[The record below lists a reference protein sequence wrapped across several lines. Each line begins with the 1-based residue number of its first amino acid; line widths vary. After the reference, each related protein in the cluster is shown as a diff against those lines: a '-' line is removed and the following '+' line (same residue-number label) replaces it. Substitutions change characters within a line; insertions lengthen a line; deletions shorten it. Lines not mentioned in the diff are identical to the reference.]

1 MLEAALWGLIQGL
14 TEFLP
19 ISSSGHLVLIP
30 ALFGQEGPDLATSA
44 ILHLG
49 TLAAVLAYFRSDL
62 LQMAK
67 FDAPGRKFIG
77 LLLLGTIPA
86 AAIGLTFGDQ
96 IDEMSSN
103 PRWVALALMATG
115 ILLIATRFIKIGQ
128 REVSA
133 TEVPDAVFIGTIQ
146 AFALIP
152 GVSRSGMTISAAL
165 SRGYDPVQAAR
176 FSFLLGV
183 PAIAGAGLLS
193 LPDLFEGGLR
203 TELLVGMLV
212 AAVSGYAAIA
222 LLLRLM
228 ARIGLSPFGVY
239 CIGIGLV
246 ALVVI

>member
-1 MLEAALWGLIQGL
+1 MLEAALWGLLQGL

-30 ALFGQEGPDLATSA
+30 ALFGREGPDLATSA

-49 TLAAVLAYFRSDL
+49 TLAAVLAYFRGDL

-67 FDAPGRKFIG
+67 FDASGKKLMG

-86 AAIGLTFGDQ
+86 AAIGLTLGDQ
-96 IDEMSSN
+96 IESLTEN
-103 PRWVALALMATG
+103 PRWVAAA
-115 ILLIATRFIKIGQ
+115 LIATGVLLISTRFLTVGN
-128 REVSA
+128 REVSV
-133 TEVPDAVFIGTIQ
+133 TEVSDATLIGMAQ
-146 AFALIP
+146 ALALIP
-152 GVSRSGMTISAAL
+152 GVSRSGITISAAL
-165 SRGYDPVQAAR
+165 ARSYNPVQAAR

-183 PAIAGAGLLS
+183 PAIAGAGVLS
-193 LPDLFEGGLR
+193 LPDMFDGGFR
-203 TELLVGMLV
+203 TELLVGVVV

-228 ARIGLSPFGVY
+228 ARIGLSPFGIY

-246 ALVVI
+246 ALAVL